1 MDTFLK
7 IDLYLNI
14 ILFILLIISS
24 LLLKYSKDN
33 NKVILYDKYI
43 KYILYSI
50 GILNLFY
57 FLSSIIISLFLL

>member
-1 MDTFLK
+1 METFLK
-7 IDLYLNI
+7 IDLYLKI

-43 KYILYSI
+43 KY
-50 GILNLFY
+50 
-57 FLSSIIISLFLL
+57 